1 MIKDSS
7 FSVQTC
13 EANTSCV
20 YSTLLADL
28 PHYLDICFDVFGIPE
43 KKVYQGVA
51 FTNSDYG
58 GKKPN
63 GSRIVF
69 VNGEGIAVSYQGHV
83 GFFDRDF
90 YLTIAT
96 Y

>member
-1 MIKDSS
+1 M
-7 FSVQTC
+7 
-13 EANTSCV
+13 
-20 YSTLLADL
+20 ADL
-28 PHYLDICFDVFGIPE
+28 PHYLDICLDVFDIPG
-43 KKVYQGVA
+43 KRVYQGVA

-63 GSRIVF
+63 GSKIVF
-69 VNGEGIAVSYQGHV
+69 VNGEGIVVSYQRHV

-90 YLTIAT
+90 YLAIAT

>member
-1 MIKDSS
+1 M
-7 FSVQTC
+7 
-13 EANTSCV
+13 
-20 YSTLLADL
+20 LADL
-28 PHYLDICFDVFGIPE
+28 PHYLDICCDVFGLPE

-58 GKKPN
+58 GKTPN
-63 GSRIVF
+63 GSKIVF
-69 VNGEGIAVSYQGHV
+69 VNGEGIAVSHRGHV

-90 YLTIAT
+90 YLAIAT

>member
-1 MIKDSS
+1 MIFLF

-13 EANTSCV
+13 NANTSCV

-28 PHYLDICFDVFGIPE
+28 PRYLGICFDVFGIPE

-69 VNGEGIAVSYQGHV
+69 VNGEGIAVSRQGHV

-90 YLTIAT
+90 YLAIAT